1 MDFYSHHVFPY
12 LLEWVSANPAMEYC
26 REIVLGDAVGNVLE
40 IGFGTGRNLAHY
52 PLDLVSLTGIDA
64 NAGMNRKAYSRIAR
78 VPFTVKHHVM
88 DAEKLTFDD
97 GSFDTVV
104 STWTLCSISDV
115 RCALKEVYRVLK
127 PGGYFLFVEHGRS
140 DEFVVRRWQD
150 RLVPVFRVLGDGCH
164 PNRDIRGLIESQNLR
179 LTQLDCFYLKGV
191 PKVGGYTYRGAARKS
206 FKVAALC
213 ASV

>member
-1 MDFYSHHVFPY
+1 MGFYSHHIFPY
-12 LLEWVSANPAMEYC
+12 LLEWVSVNPAMEHC

-52 PLDLVSLTGIDA
+52 SLDLVSLTGIDA
-64 NAGMNRKAYSRIAR
+64 NAGMNRKAYSRIAQ

-127 PGGYFLFVEHGRS
+127 PGGYFLFIEHGRS

-179 LTQLDCFYLKGV
+179 LTQLDRFYLKGV

-206 FKVAALC
+206 FKVAAL
-213 ASV
+213 